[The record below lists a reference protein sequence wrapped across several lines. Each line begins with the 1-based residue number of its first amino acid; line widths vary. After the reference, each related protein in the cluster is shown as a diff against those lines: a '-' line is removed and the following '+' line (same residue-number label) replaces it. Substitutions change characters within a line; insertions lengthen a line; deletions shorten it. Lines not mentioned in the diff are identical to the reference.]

1 MINFSEMKQQVLF
14 IQGGGDKGYEAD
26 APLVASLQT
35 ALGATYQVHYPRMP
49 SNEALPD
56 FGWLQQIHQEMMLI
70 PNQII
75 LVGHSLGASMLL
87 KYLSEKQ
94 VRKNI
99 NGIFLLATPFWSGD
113 ENWVQGLKLPEDF
126 TGKLPPKL
134 PLFLYHCRDDEV
146 VSFEQLAR
154 YQQLLPHAAV
164 RSIESGGHQFNHNLY
179 LVAGD
184 MKSL

>member
-1 MINFSEMKQQVLF
+1 MNQQVLF
-14 IQGGGDKGYEAD
+14 IQGGGKDGYEED
-26 APLVASLQT
+26 TSLVASLQT

-49 SNEALPD
+49 SDEALPD
-56 FGWLQQIHQEMMLI
+56 FGWLPQIHQEMTLI

-99 NGIFLLATPFWSGD
+99 TGIFLLATPFWSGD
-113 ENWVQGLKLPEDF
+113 ENWVQGLKLQDDF
-126 TGKLPPKL
+126 TSKLPQKV

-146 VSFEQLAR
+146 VSIEQLTR
-154 YQQLLPHAAV
+154 YQQLLPHAIV
-164 RSIESGGHQFNHNLY
+164 RLINSGGHQFNNDLS

-184 MKSL
+184 IKSL